1 MQTHRCKHIYKP
13 PQANPQSKVCKRAS
27 TSPAQEKLFF
37 KISLPSKNFKTAT
50 AHPDK
55 KTLGQMVA
63 KLNIDKGFETRTT
76 RIASCQH
83 CIRAIAG
90 EVVNSRLVHLINFG
104 GGGQVIALKSA
115 TALIL
120 DRCMPFEKKQ
130 IE

>member
-55 KTLGQMVA
+55 KTFVVA
-63 KLNIDKGFETRTT
+63 
-76 RIASCQH
+76 
-83 CIRAIAG
+83 
-90 EVVNSRLVHLINFG
+90 HLRKPN
-104 GGGQVIALKSA
+104 
-115 TALIL
+115 
-120 DRCMPFEKKQ
+120 EKKNSDN
-130 IE
+130 IYCSLDFDFL